1 MPRAG
6 PLRYWSLSLLGALL
20 MLGSAAGFLWG
31 LYEVVQTG
39 TCASGGPY
47 VSARPC
53 PDDTWM
59 HVMAIVLSPWLG
71 ILGMIVWAL
80 RGAGAKPWYVT
91 RILQRRERRLA
102 DRIARGEVAAPTVAA
117 PPRTTPAS
125 DLPLRTQTPLNRTW
139 PPATW
144 EPDFLKQAPPNGTP
158 VERLQALTDLKN
170 RGLITAAEFETQKK
184 RILGGI

>member
-6 PLRYWSLSLLGALL
+6 PLRYWSLTLLGVAVLL
-20 MLGSAAGFLWG
+20 VSAAALVWG
-31 LYEVVQTG
+31 LYEVLQTG

-53 PDDTWM
+53 PDDTWL
-59 HVMAIVLSPWLG
+59 HITAVVAAPWIG
-71 ILGMIVWAL
+71 VVGMVVWAL

-91 RILQRRERRLA
+91 RLLRRRERRLA
-102 DRIARGEVAAPTVAA
+102 DRIARGEVPTPTVAT
-117 PPRTTPAS
+117 PPRTTPAD
-125 DLPLRTQTPLNRTW
+125 DLPLRTQSPINRTW

-144 EPDFLKQAPPNGTP
+144 EPDFMKPPAPNGSP
-158 VERLQALTDLKN
+158 VERLQALTDLKD
-170 RGLITAAEFETQKK
+170 RGLISAAEFETQKK